1 MSKKGIAVAGNMIVD
16 LLYPIAGLPGPG
28 ELTTVVAD
36 VSRSTGGCVCND
48 IVDLAKLDPELPL
61 VALGRIGDDAEGQFV
76 VDTLSA
82 YKNIDLSHVVKGG
95 VNAYTIVMADEI
107 TKQRTFF
114 VGRGSGALF
123 CEEDI
128 PWDKLNVDILHAGYI
143 LLLDTLDSEDPE
155 YGTKMA
161 RLLHTAQKHG
171 IKTSIDVVSE
181 AGDRFVRIVRPA
193 LKYTDYCVINEV
205 EASATT
211 GISLR
216 TEEGELIRE
225 NMLPAL
231 QKMKELGV
239 STWAV
244 IHCPEVGFG
253 LDENNNYVEVPSLK
267 LPKGYIAGTVGAGDA
282 FCAGVL
288 YAAWK
293 GETLKSAIEL
303 GTASAVCS
311 LSEANATDGM
321 RTEKEAR
328 ELYASMR

>member
-16 LLYPIAGLPGPG
+16 LLYPIAGMPAPG

-161 RLLHTAQKHG
+161 RLLKEAQSRG

-211 GISLR
+211 GIALR

-244 IHCPEVGFG
+244 IHCPEIGFG
-253 LDENNNYVEVPSLK
+253 LDENNNYGEVPSLK

-293 GETLKSAIEL
+293 GESLKSAIEL

-328 ELYASMR
+328 ALYESMR

>member
-1 MSKKGIAVAGNMIVD
+1 MSKKGIAIAGNMIVD
-16 LLYPIAGLPGPG
+16 LLYPIAGMPAPG

-181 AGDRFVRIVRPA
+181 SGDRFVRIVRPA

-211 GISLR
+211 GIALR

-293 GETLKSAIEL
+293 GESLKSAIEL

-321 RTEKEAR
+321 RTEAEAR